1 MGKVAFQVETYLVFL
16 DGTLSESME
25 KARKSKTFL
34 DPLEMTA
41 SETDQ
46 STKLF
51 AMLASWVQD
60 CPAAAKLSR
69 GIRQQNGYELWRLL
83 WREFAPENHSK
94 ALMWR
99 RALLSP
105 KFPSKEADFSAALQE
120 WEADL
125 DKYESE
131 YGSEKAI
138 ADEDKRAVLVTEAP
152 NALKHT
158 WPCTP

>member
-1 MGKVAFQVETYLVFL
+1 MN
-16 DGTLSESME
+16 

-34 DPLEMTA
+34 DPVDLSSAEM
-41 SETDQ
+41 DQ

-69 GIRQQNGYELWRLL
+69 GIRQQNGFELWRLL
-83 WREFAPENHSK
+83 WQEFAPENHSK

-131 YGSEKAI
+131 YGSEKA
-138 ADEDKRAVLVTEAP
+138 
-152 NALKHT
+152 ALGHAYGQLRQV
-158 WPCTP
+158 CGCAQCGGILLAS